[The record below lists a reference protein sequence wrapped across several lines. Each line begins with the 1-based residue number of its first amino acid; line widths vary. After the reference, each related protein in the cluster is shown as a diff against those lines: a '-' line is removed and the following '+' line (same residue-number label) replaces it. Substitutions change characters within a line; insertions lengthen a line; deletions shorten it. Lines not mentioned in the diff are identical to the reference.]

1 VLRWLGPAREHLG
14 KEVNVRK
21 QHFVGRGRNATRLTL
36 DPTRGG
42 AIREFTWRGQDFL
55 HPAPAAAG
63 DDSFEYLFFNGA
75 VRPLPAIVGRVGAS

>member
-1 VLRWLGPAREHLG
+1 VLRWLGPAREQLG

-21 QHFVGRGRNATRLTL
+21 QHFVGRGRNTTRLTL
-36 DPTRGG
+36 DSTRGG

-55 HPAPAAAG
+55 HPTPAAAG